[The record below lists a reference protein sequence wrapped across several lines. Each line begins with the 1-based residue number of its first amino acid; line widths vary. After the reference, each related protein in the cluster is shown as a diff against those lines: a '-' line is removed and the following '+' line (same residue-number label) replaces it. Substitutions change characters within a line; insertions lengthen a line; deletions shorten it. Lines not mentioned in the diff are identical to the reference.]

1 MTWDGAWSSY
11 SGPPLRSCTFRDASS
26 TVDCDASSTVDCV
39 VTSRGTLARQLAW
52 TVTGATAGSLVRYCV
67 YLMLPG
73 ARACI
78 NLILAAGA
86 AGLVGFALVV
96 SIRAPMKTVLIAGG
110 GAASS
115 ISAVAALA
123 ASATPMQ
130 SLIGLAGFFVCAV
143 SGVLLGMLAAFS
155 VPRNARYE
163 ERR

>member
-1 MTWDGAWSSY
+1 
-11 SGPPLRSCTFRDASS
+11 
-26 TVDCDASSTVDCV
+26 
-39 VTSRGTLARQLAW
+39 
-52 TVTGATAGSLVRYCV
+52 
-67 YLMLPG
+67 
-73 ARACI
+73 
-78 NLILAAGA
+78 
-86 AGLVGFALVV
+86 
-96 SIRAPMKTVLIAGG
+96 MKTVLIAGG